1 MAYLFV
7 FIQNFLEFNATKMGI
22 PSYFSYIIRN
32 HPEIITN
39 LEQLFKSSAFQYSS
53 TSTHIKPEFQHLF
66 FDANSLI
73 YDAFHKLSAQHRA
86 NPIAQIQDSTI
97 FFPLLTQHVIE
108 LLEKHIQYIQPTE
121 TLFIAFDGLPP
132 PAKIVQ
138 QKSRRFKTRHM
149 EQMMKQIQQIQQK
162 KENQSSE
169 NPSLNTFPW
178 QTSMITPGTPF
189 MTYLSEHLTIHFNQ
203 RRINKQPLQPPIQ
216 ILSTSTE
223 PGEGEH
229 KIFNYLRNHPPK
241 STDQIALYG
250 LDSDLIMLSLLSVP
264 NIYIFREAPAFL
276 ASKIDDILQNIHL
289 KHKFSHTQSSQN
301 VPQPPPIKLE
311 DLPPY
316 FLNINLLSNA
326 IRQDQYTSNKPSL
339 HITNPVYDY
348 VFMCF
353 LLGNDFLPHIPA
365 LNLRTNGLHTLLKYY
380 QQKRTTPL
388 QLIEPTTQQIQWKQ
402 LHQLLQPIAKSEREL
417 LIQENHSFRKM
428 PKPAFPNLSKK
439 HIQPHYVDSELQD
452 YITSAPQIYT
462 SARDYIHPEIE
473 KNWQQRYR
481 KVFPTACP
489 LRFLKQMNDTW
500 EYYLGRLSKLEYTT
514 DAPPL
519 LGDIVETLQ
528 DFQPQQ
534 IESIAPLQKLE
545 FQNNEDY
552 LAYVLSETPMTYD
565 FTFSKMLWEV
575 HVH

>member
-1 MAYLFV
+1 
-7 FIQNFLEFNATKMGI
+7 MGI

-39 LEQLFKSSAFQYSS
+39 LEQLFRSAAFQYSS
-53 TSTHIKPEFQHLF
+53 IATPQKPGFQHLF
-66 FDANSLI
+66 FDANSII
-73 YDAFHKLSAQHRA
+73 YDAFHALSAKHKA
-86 NPIAQIQDSTI
+86 HPIEQIQESTV
-97 FFPLLTQHVIE
+97 FFPLITNRVIA
-108 LLEKHIQYIQPTE
+108 LLENHIQFIQPSE

-149 EQMMKQIQQIQQK
+149 EQMLKHLAP
-162 KENQSSE
+162 QSATNTP
-169 NPSLNTFPW
+169 NPTTTFPW

-189 MTYLSEHLTIHFNQ
+189 MTYLSNQLTAHFEK
-203 RRINKQPLQPPIQ
+203 RRQQSPHSPPIQ

-229 KIFNYLRNHPPK
+229 KIFQYLRNHPPK

-276 ASKIDDILQNIHL
+276 ASKIDDILQKITP
-289 KHKFSHTQSSQN
+289 KHKFSHAQQN
-301 VPQPPPIKLE
+301 HPQPPSIKPE
-311 DLPPY
+311 ELPPY
-316 FLNINLLSNA
+316 FLNINLLANA
-326 IRQDQYTSNKPSL
+326 IRQDQYTSQKSSL
-339 HITNPVYDY
+339 FTTNPVYDY

-353 LLGNDFLPHIPA
+353 LLGNDFLPHISA
-365 LNLRTNGLHTLLKYY
+365 LNLRTNGLSTLLKYY
-380 QQKRTTPL
+380 HQKRPTPL
-388 QLIEPTTQQIQWKQ
+388 QLIEPTTQQIQWEQ
-402 LHQLLQPIAKSEREL
+402 LFQLLQPIAKTEREL
-417 LIQENHSFRKM
+417 LVQENHAFRKM
-428 PKPAFPNLSKK
+428 PKPSFSAEKLKTTSE
-439 HIQPHYVDSELQD
+439 IQDFLTAS
-452 YITSAPQIYT
+452 PQFYS
-462 SARDYIHPEIE
+462 SAREYIRPEME

-489 LRFLKQMNDTW
+489 HRFLKQMRDTW
-500 EYYLGRLSKLEYTT
+500 DYYLGRLSKLEYTT

-519 LGDIVETLQ
+519 LQDISDTLQ
-528 DFQPQQ
+528 DFHPQQ
-534 IESIAPLQKLE
+534 LDDIKPLQILDFE
-545 FQNNEDY
+545 TNEDY
-552 LAYVLSETPMTYD
+552 LAYVLSESAMKYD